1 MRKITYSEALHALN
15 EAVASRHP
23 EYVDPTSVTGMACQN
38 IVKNNQGE
46 WVPSCIV
53 GTALVWLGVPVDW
66 FVKSKCFSYSAT
78 IVAEK
83 LQDDGLLQFTND
95 ALDLLVVAQ
104 GHQDEGKTW
113 GESVARARLGD
124 LGFGSLEPRH

>member
-15 EAVASRHP
+15 EAVATRYP
-23 EYVDPTSVTGMACQN
+23 EYVDPTSATGMACMN
-38 IVKNNQGE
+38 VTKNNEGE

-66 FVKSKCFSYSAT
+66 FVKSDCFTYSAT
-78 IVAEK
+78 IVAQK
-83 LQDDGLLQFTND
+83 LYDDDLFQFAHD
-95 ALDLLVVAQ
+95 ALDLFVVAQ

-113 GESVARARLGD
+113 GESVARAHLGD
-124 LGFGSLEPRH
+124 IGFGSLEPRH